1 MLAERPAAEYLN
13 RKILEGKTIAEK
25 LDSLI
30 ELTFLHLESCQSSGQ
45 LSEVFDVLVRSF
57 QRTILFQFVVFYA
70 CALDPEDCGEKFA
83 MVLVHFFL
91 FPFFHSCAISCFWFL
106 WSTQNV
112 QILLGRLLMDV
123 LKYQLVQFASRDWT
137 RIEVEYSLHF
147 AITPFNALMF
157 QSGHTCLARKEAA
170 CHMSST
176 SRHYYESLLAEAQSK
191 VDRSVSEVVEK
202 AVTSGLQD
210 IKDKLENCT

>member
-45 LSEVFDVLVRSF
+45 LSE
-57 QRTILFQFVVFYA
+57 
-70 CALDPEDCGEKFA
+70 
-83 MVLVHFFL
+83 
-91 FPFFHSCAISCFWFL
+91 
-106 WSTQNV
+106 NV

>member
-123 LKYQLVQFASRDWT
+123 LKYQLVQFASRLD
-137 RIEVEYSLHF
+137 
-147 AITPFNALMF
+147 P
-157 QSGHTCLARKEAA
+157 
-170 CHMSST
+170 
-176 SRHYYESLLAEAQSK
+176 
-191 VDRSVSEVVEK
+191 DRSGILTTLCDHSFQCPYVSKWTYLSCQEGSSLPYVFYIS
-202 AVTSGLQD
+202 AL
-210 IKDKLENCT
+210 L

>member
-1 MLAERPAAEYLN
+1 MLAERLPFPIDCLYADREHKPAAEYLN

-123 LKYQLVQFASRDWT
+123 LKYQLVQFASVGC
-137 RIEVEYSLHF
+137 ICFCCGFVCVASL
-147 AITPFNALMF
+147 IMF
-157 QSGHTCLARKEAA
+157 
-170 CHMSST
+170 
-176 SRHYYESLLAEAQSK
+176 
-191 VDRSVSEVVEK
+191 
-202 AVTSGLQD
+202 
-210 IKDKLENCT
+210 LEDGNNLVK

>member
-45 LSEVFDVLVRSF
+45 LSE
-57 QRTILFQFVVFYA
+57 
-70 CALDPEDCGEKFA
+70 
-83 MVLVHFFL
+83 
-91 FPFFHSCAISCFWFL
+91 
-106 WSTQNV
+106 NV

-123 LKYQLVQFASRDWT
+123 LKYQLVQFASRLDPDRSGILTTLCDHSFQCPYVSKWT
-137 RIEVEYSLHF
+137 YLSC
-147 AITPFNALMF
+147 
-157 QSGHTCLARKEAA
+157 Q
-170 CHMSST
+170 
-176 SRHYYESLLAEAQSK
+176 YYESLLAEAQSK

>member
-45 LSEVFDVLVRSF
+45 LSE
-57 QRTILFQFVVFYA
+57 FVVFYA

-123 LKYQLVQFASRDWT
+123 LKYQLVQFASRLDPDRSGILTTLCDHSFQCPYVSKWT
-137 RIEVEYSLHF
+137 YLSC
-147 AITPFNALMF
+147 
-157 QSGHTCLARKEAA
+157 Q
-170 CHMSST
+170 
-176 SRHYYESLLAEAQSK
+176 YYESLLAEAQSK

>member
-45 LSEVFDVLVRSF
+45 LSE
-57 QRTILFQFVVFYA
+57 FVVFYA

-123 LKYQLVQFASRDWT
+123 LKYQLVQFASVGC
-137 RIEVEYSLHF
+137 ICFCCGFVCVASL
-147 AITPFNALMF
+147 IMF
-157 QSGHTCLARKEAA
+157 
-170 CHMSST
+170 
-176 SRHYYESLLAEAQSK
+176 
-191 VDRSVSEVVEK
+191 
-202 AVTSGLQD
+202 
-210 IKDKLENCT
+210 LEDGNNLVK